1 MWFELN
7 KETNIKVKTGVGVS
21 GTARVGETVAQ
32 GSIGG
37 ALASSLNL
45 DVEVNNFFSGSIDE
59 VSYSNVRLQ
68 PIILQD
74 DLCRLCTSAD
84 SARNGVRRMEN
95 IMKLKQLDINVD
107 KSSYI
112 VCKKSSKNAE
122 IRQDFKIIPLKYD
135 GLMMKEKEC
144 EKYLGDMINGGGLS
158 ESIESTITERHGRIF
173 GSILEIR
180 TILEDYRSSRAGGV
194 TSGIM
199 LWEVAVIPSLINNS
213 ETWTELEETQLERME
228 DLQSMLLR
236 TLFNTAKTT
245 PRALLYWDTGV
256 LPISYKIEQQKL
268 LFLHH
273 LVILSE
279 DSLAKQI
286 YIQQKNNDFPG
297 LVPECKELIKKY
309 NLADIISEENI
320 PSKLS
325 WKNTVKRAIRDHCAS
340 ELKTEIKE
348 KYKKLENIETEKE
361 NFEAKPYLTELN
373 LIQARTKFKLRSR
386 MLELR
391 NNYKGEYRKTNLL
404 CEGCKVS
411 IETQDHVLFCPF
423 YSDLRQDID
432 LSCDKDLVNYY
443 REVMNIREKL
453 KDRK

>member
-1 MWFELN
+1 
-7 KETNIKVKTGVGVS
+7 
-21 GTARVGETVAQ
+21 
-32 GSIGG
+32 
-37 ALASSLNL
+37 
-45 DVEVNNFFSGSIDE
+45 
-59 VSYSNVRLQ
+59 
-68 PIILQD
+68 
-74 DLCRLCTSAD
+74 
-84 SARNGVRRMEN
+84 
-95 IMKLKQLDINVD
+95 
-107 KSSYI
+107 
-112 VCKKSSKNAE
+112 
-122 IRQDFKIIPLKYD
+122 
-135 GLMMKEKEC
+135 
-144 EKYLGDMINGGGLS
+144 
-158 ESIESTITERHGRIF
+158 
-173 GSILEIR
+173 
-180 TILEDYRSSRAGGV
+180 
-194 TSGIM
+194 M

-348 KYKKLENIETEKE
+348 KYKK
-361 NFEAKPYLTELN
+361 N
-373 LIQARTKFKLRSR
+373 LRI
-386 MLELR
+386 
-391 NNYKGEYRKTNLL
+391 
-404 CEGCKVS
+404 
-411 IETQDHVLFCPF
+411 
-423 YSDLRQDID
+423 
-432 LSCDKDLVNYY
+432 
-443 REVMNIREKL
+443 
-453 KDRK
+453 

>member
-1 MWFELN
+1 
-7 KETNIKVKTGVGVS
+7 
-21 GTARVGETVAQ
+21 
-32 GSIGG
+32 
-37 ALASSLNL
+37 
-45 DVEVNNFFSGSIDE
+45 
-59 VSYSNVRLQ
+59 
-68 PIILQD
+68 
-74 DLCRLCTSAD
+74 
-84 SARNGVRRMEN
+84 
-95 IMKLKQLDINVD
+95 
-107 KSSYI
+107 
-112 VCKKSSKNAE
+112 
-122 IRQDFKIIPLKYD
+122 
-135 GLMMKEKEC
+135 
-144 EKYLGDMINGGGLS
+144 
-158 ESIESTITERHGRIF
+158 
-173 GSILEIR
+173 
-180 TILEDYRSSRAGGV
+180 
-194 TSGIM
+194 M

-213 ETWTELEETQLERME
+213 ETWTELEENQLERME

-423 YSDLRQDID
+423 YSELRQDID

-443 REVMNIREKL
+443 REVMDIRGKL